1 MAQHPEGLEDMSALS
16 ALAER
21 IAQGVPLSLD
31 DAPLVAGSHD
41 LIAVGMMADG
51 VRRRVHGRKT
61 TFVRVFEMHVEAV
74 PEALPQNLSA
84 GEFRIAGRPGSL
96 ATTCAAVAAARR
108 IASDLPLT
116 GFSLHDI
123 IALDPASSQ
132 TTFERLRAA
141 GLDAVAETAVDEAS
155 TSDAAIRAARAAG
168 LHLERLT
175 VRSVPGDWVALIGR
189 VLDLQRTSGGFRA
202 FAPLPRTVPIAAP
215 TTGYDDVKVVAL
227 SRLLLPDVPSIQ
239 VDWPLYGPKLAQ
251 VALTVGAD
259 DVDGIAA
266 IESGA
271 LGVRRSA
278 IEEINLNIRA
288 AGLDPVE
295 RDGRYE
301 RRNDV

>member
-1 MAQHPEGLEDMSALS
+1 VAQDPEGLEGMSALA

-21 IAQGVPLSLD
+21 IAQGAPLTLE
-31 DAPLVAGSHD
+31 DAPLLAGSHD
-41 LIAVGMMADG
+41 LIAVGMMADE
-51 VRRRVHGRKT
+51 VRRRLHGRKT
-61 TFVRVFEMHVEAV
+61 TFVRVFEMHVDAV
-74 PEALPQNLSA
+74 PEAPPHHLSA
-84 GEFRIAGRPGSL
+84 GEFRIVGRPASL
-96 ATTCAAVAAARR
+96 DTACAAVAVARR

-116 GFSLHDI
+116 GFSLHDVL
-123 IALDPASSQ
+123 ALDPSSRQ
-132 TTFERLRAA
+132 TTFERLKAA
-141 GLDAVAETAVDEAS
+141 GLDAVAETAVDDAS
-155 TSDAAIRAARAAG
+155 TSDTAIEAARSAG

-175 VRSVPGDWVALIGR
+175 VRSVPRDWIALFGR
-189 VLDLQRTSGGFRA
+189 VLDLQRTPGGFRA

-227 SRLLLPDVPSIQ
+227 SRLLLRDVPSIQ

-259 DVDGIAA
+259 DVDGIVA
-266 IESGA
+266 IESGT

-301 RRNDV
+301 RRHDA